1 MIRRPYLGSTLA
13 CALILCALSVYG
25 QSGGSPAAASLDRA
39 FQQASADF
47 DAGKYPEAATILEK
61 LLTEVPASFEVHELL
76 GMVYS
81 AESINGK
88 AVEQLEEAAR
98 LNPGS
103 AAAHTNLAAMLTQT
117 GKADLAAQQ
126 FQKALAI
133 EPRNYNAN
141 HDLGELYVQEG
152 KPAKAIPF
160 LKVAADLQPAAYDN
174 GYDLAMACLL
184 TDRQNEAEAE
194 ARRLLQ
200 VKDTAELHN
209 LLGQIAEKSGK
220 FIESVNEYQTAA
232 HMEPT
237 DDNLFDWGSEL
248 LLHRTYDPAID
259 VFQEGVKRYPKSPRM
274 SIGLGMALYSLGKYD
289 DAVKTLLVAADLAP
303 ADPRGYVF
311 LSKAYDSSPNQA
323 EDVITRFRRYADLQ
337 PANAHA
343 AYYYAMSLWK
353 GKRTEDA
360 GFDPK
365 QIQAL
370 LEKAIRLDPH
380 MPEAQLQMGNLLSD
394 QHKYADSIPFYQK
407 AIALDANLAD
417 AHYRLGQSYI
427 HTGQKDKA
435 EGEIQIYQRLRAA
448 HLAEL
453 DRERAEVRQFVYS
466 AKNDPAAKAQ

>member
-1 MIRRPYLGSTLA
+1 MSRRPYPGSALA
-13 CALILCALSVYG
+13 GVLLLCTFAAHA
-25 QSGGSPAAASLDRA
+25 QSGKGTAAPNLDRE
-39 FQQASADF
+39 FQQASSDF
-47 DAGKYPEAATILEK
+47 DAGKYPEAATVLEK
-61 LLTEVPASFEVHELL
+61 LLAKVPSSFEVHELL

-81 AESINGK
+81 AESMNDK
-88 AVEQLEEAAR
+88 AVDQLEEAAR

-103 AAAHTNLAAMLTQT
+103 AAAHTNLAAMLAQT
-117 GKADLAAQQ
+117 DKSDRAAQQ

-133 EPRNYNAN
+133 EPHNYNAN

-152 KPAKAIPF
+152 KPARAVPF
-160 LKVAADLQPAAYDN
+160 LKAAADLQPAAYDN

-184 TDRQNEAEAE
+184 TGRYDEAETE
-194 ARRLLQ
+194 ARHLLQ
-200 VKDTAELHN
+200 IKDTAELHN

-220 FIESVNEYQTAA
+220 FVDSVNEFQTAA
-232 HMEPT
+232 HMEPS

-248 LLHRTYDPAID
+248 LLHRTYDPAVD

-289 DAVKTLLVAADLAP
+289 DSVKALLVAADLAP

-323 EDVITRFRRYADLQ
+323 EDVIARFRRYAELQ
-337 PANAHA
+337 PKNARA

-360 GFDPK
+360 GFDPH

-370 LEKAIRLDPH
+370 LEKAIALDPR
-380 MPEAQLQMGNLLSD
+380 MPEAQLQMGNLYSD
-394 QHKYADSIPFYQK
+394 QHQYTQSIPYYQK
-407 AIALDANLAD
+407 AIALDANLGD

-435 EGEIQIYQRLRAA
+435 EGEIQIYQRLRAE

-466 AKNDPAAKAQ
+466 AKNDGAGKAQ